1 MRVMHV
7 LGVRVSVPG
16 NEVVVILAD
25 PAGSLVL
32 PIVIGPREGAA
43 IASAQAGVVPPRPQT
58 HDLFVDVLGQ
68 VGANLDEVRVTDV
81 RSGTFHAVLVLAGG
95 TLVDARPSDAI
106 ALALRAHCPVLCE
119 ESVLERAGV
128 PLVDSAWVGEE
139 GEDVDEEDP
148 AEVLQE
154 FREFLKGVDPED
166 FDDARP

>member
-1 MRVMHV
+1 MREMQV

-25 PAGSLVL
+25 PSAATVL

-68 VGANLDEVRVTDV
+68 VGVSLEEVRVTDV
-81 RSGTFHAVLVLAGG
+81 RNGTFHALLVLGG
-95 TLVDARPSDAI
+95 GQLVDARPSDAI
-106 ALALRAHCPVLCE
+106 ALALRVHCPVLCD

-128 PLVDSAWVGEE
+128 PLVEDESEE
-139 GEDVDEEDP
+139 APEEDES
-148 AEVLQE
+148 AVLEE
-154 FREFLKGVDPED
+154 FREFLQDVEPED
-166 FDDARP
+166 FDSQGER